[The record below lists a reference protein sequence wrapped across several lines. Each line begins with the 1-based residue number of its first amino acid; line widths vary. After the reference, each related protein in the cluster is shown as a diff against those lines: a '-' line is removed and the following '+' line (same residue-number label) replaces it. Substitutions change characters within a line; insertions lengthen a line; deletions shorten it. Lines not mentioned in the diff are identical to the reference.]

1 MATEQ
6 INAPQTPAG
15 RRRHSRLRLNLA
27 GRLITLDGTVS
38 LTLLDLSRTGARIIM
53 GQGLVRGGDAVLN
66 WHRFEAFC
74 TIAWIRG
81 QQCGLDFDEPLP
93 EDVLHNTRTV
103 ADADPDRNASRAA
116 ARAWAAGLVR

>member
-6 INAPQTPAG
+6 INAQQTPAG

-27 GRLITLDGTVS
+27 GRLITLDGTLPV
-38 LTLLDLSRTGARIIM
+38 TLLDLSRTGAKIIV
-53 GQGLVRGGDAVLN
+53 GRGVVRCGDAVLT

-74 TIAWIRG
+74 TVAWIGG

-93 EDVLHNTRTV
+93 EDLLHKTRSV

-116 ARAWAAGLVR
+116 ARAWASGLVR